1 MADNLD
7 KLKRLLKAFFTTH
20 SITVDADGLRM
31 WLDAFNGMPIDAIE
45 LAIRRFNAESEV
57 RPTPAGVRKFAGV
70 AGLTDEQRAQAAW
83 RVVRSTI
90 LRYGAYY
97 RISFDDPLIHAAIR
111 AIGGWTQL
119 CNTPSEEM
127 HWKAKAF
134 VDAYVSVAR
143 SGIGEFQP
151 LAGLLQSQQPV
162 EVVTG
167 LLPHATAGA
176 ITMAKP
182 PARTVRLPDLSVAR
196 LKE

>member
-7 KLKRLLKAFFTTH
+7 KLKRVLKAFFELH
-20 SITVDADGLRM
+20 SITVTGDSLRL
-31 WLDAFNGMPIDAIE
+31 WLDSFQGMPLEAIE
-45 LAIRRFNAESEV
+45 SAIRRFNTESDQ
-57 RPTPAGVRKFAGV
+57 RPTPAAVRRYAGA
-70 AGLTDEQRAQAAW
+70 AGLSDEQRAQAAW

-97 RISFDDPLIHAAIR
+97 RINFDDPIVHAAIR

-119 CNTPSEEM
+119 CNTASEEM

-151 LAGLLQSQQPV
+151 LAGLLQTQQPV

-182 PARTVRLPDLSVAR
+182 VARTVRIPDLSVAR